1 MKVVITEKLWDLAS
15 CDKDKFRY
23 ERPLEYYVEV
33 ASLVMHKE
41 ILVLSIYDY
50 SCGGKY
56 LIDEPGYL
64 NISDRLFKEL
74 VPKYELVP
82 SKNMLSFPSETITS
96 DFYGVTLDSSQLRE
110 TGLKSRPQYLFGK
123 DLVISLYLGI
133 YGDLRISHILYSP
146 ESLDDVLNF
155 VKEFDSVLQENSV
168 NSDRANVINVKFLMF
183 RAGNP
188 AIYDRTI
195 DLKDDVSQPALFAE
209 DLPEKGIIDFLKSSE
224 SGIVILHGI
233 PGSGKSSY
241 IKHLIHDNSDSIMF
255 YVVDGNSVDKLDHLK
270 KGLIESTLA
279 TNRFKFMN
287 KEEENKQKVF
297 ILEDCEKILESRT
310 GSSGNSAMSDLLN
323 LSDGIIGDLVG
334 CKFILT
340 FNSGE
345 NIDPAV
351 LRKGRTK
358 FMYEFKA
365 ATGPRL
371 EELAKIAGIQ
381 LTQEDREKGLTLAEI
396 FNYGETNYIKEKTK
410 LGF

>member
-1 MKVVITEKLWDLAS
+1 M
-15 CDKDKFRY
+15 
-23 ERPLEYYVEV
+23 
-33 ASLVMHKE
+33 
-41 ILVLSIYDY
+41 
-50 SCGGKY
+50 
-56 LIDEPGYL
+56 
-64 NISDRLFKEL
+64 
-74 VPKYELVP
+74 
-82 SKNMLSFPSETITS
+82 
-96 DFYGVTLDSSQLRE
+96 
-110 TGLKSRPQYLFGK
+110 
-123 DLVISLYLGI
+123 
-133 YGDLRISHILYSP
+133 
-146 ESLDDVLNF
+146 
-155 VKEFDSVLQENSV
+155 
-168 NSDRANVINVKFLMF
+168 
-183 RAGNP
+183 
-188 AIYDRTI
+188 
-195 DLKDDVSQPALFAE
+195 
-209 DLPEKGIIDFLKSSE
+209 
-224 SGIVILHGI
+224 HGI